1 MGLVPDPG
9 WRMGPASGSI
19 GGDRKEEKGGLD
31 WKKGRWR
38 WAVEAVAHASTTRRR
53 TTKMAM
59 ETTMAACLA
68 LGVAFAMAWIVTK
81 TLKSRRESLGGAH
94 VTFAAGV
101 VVSVLCLV
109 LLPADA
115 ARIATSANAHLA
127 YRVLYL
133 LLLFLSL
140 VVAPFHYLVRE
151 DAEDGRGV
159 RRDRCGRTSQAVGL
173 TLAYLLLLGVL
184 LAVTLFA
191 WKGGTKDGV
200 SLIPDPG
207 DLLRWTVVWTTVLG
221 IAIVLAYA
229 THGLVALPHGLVFGS
244 KGVQG
249 QIEEL
254 EEYLKV
260 MQKRIDELEL
270 HAMSEDNLDVSH
282 TERELLHLQGR
293 EQIITRKINRLRES
307 AYLGW
312 CQRFV
317 MSATI
322 ALKRLL
328 GFVLALVTLVI
339 VVSCFA
345 SAVGTSA
352 RVTNSDIT
360 TPLDRILATNILHQE
375 APPAFLSFLLLYLL
389 CAFLE
394 GMTTFGIH
402 IIWVKLYAV
411 QPGHTLSE
419 ALLLLSAMMAFPIYG
434 TVGLMLNIAPH
445 YTRYG
450 SQQGCEEG
458 ACKETE
464 MFKII
469 VLLRET
475 FPYMEDIFYYAGTW
489 GFGVITIL
497 WCGGLLVGNSCRA
510 WQDQRALVTDEEE
523 PLL

>member
-1 MGLVPDPG
+1 MVRHVD
-9 WRMGPASGSI
+9 
-19 GGDRKEEKGGLD
+19 
-31 WKKGRWR
+31 
-38 WAVEAVAHASTTRRR
+38 VA
-53 TTKMAM
+53 MAM
-59 ETTMAACLA
+59 ATTLATCMAACVA
-68 LGVAFAMAWIVTK
+68 LGMAWIVTK
-81 TLKSRRESLGGAH
+81 TLKSRRENLGGAH
-94 VTFAAGV
+94 ATFAIVV
-101 VVSVLCLV
+101 VVSVLALV

-115 ARIATSANAHLA
+115 DNVVATAYVHVA
-127 YRVLYL
+127 YRMIYL
-133 LLLFLSL
+133 LLLVLSL

-151 DAEDGRGV
+151 DAEEGRGA
-159 RRDRCGRTSQAVGL
+159 RRDRCGRTPQAVGL
-173 TLAYLLLLGVL
+173 TVAYLLLLAVL
-184 LAVTLFA
+184 LAVTLYA
-191 WKGGTKDGV
+191 WKGGTKQGV
-200 SLIPDPG
+200 HLVPDPG
-207 DLLRWTVVWTTVLG
+207 ELLRWTIVWTTLMGV
-221 IAIVLAYA
+221 AIVLAYA

-270 HAMSEDNLDVSH
+270 HAMNEDNLDVSH

-322 ALKRLL
+322 FFKRLL
-328 GFVLALVTLVI
+328 GIVLAVATLVI
-339 VVSCFA
+339 VVSCFT

-352 RVTNSDIT
+352 RVTDSDIA
-360 TPLDRILATNILHQE
+360 TPLDRILGTTLLHQE
-375 APPAFLSFLLLYLL
+375 APPLVLAFVLLYLF

-434 TVGLMLNIAPH
+434 TAGLMLNIAPH

-450 SQQGCEEG
+450 AQQGCAEG
-458 ACKETE
+458 VCEETE
-464 MFKII
+464 IFQII
-469 VLLRET
+469 VLLRQT